1 MRIIVLGDFMFD
13 TDLIENLVSSEN
25 YFKKRKDVEK
35 LRHKAIKMSHKY
47 HFENN
52 KFYHDYCKLKGL
64 SGDIKSE
71 DFHKIVIPDTVFKSY
86 QMESPEKSP
95 QEFKKWIDRISSVPI
110 DFTPKGMGSLE
121 SFLQEFYSNG
131 MLLGFSS
138 GTSGKLTFLPRD
150 SFTQSMLIRSY
161 TEAID
166 ATLKL
171 DKGKERFILG
181 IPKKTFLQVGFNG
194 KVVADHI
201 SPGNVFH
208 AFEELK
214 ADIIRLRMRG
224 PRSSKEKV
232 MNYFIK
238 QMLPRLEKNAIRNI
252 VTKLEEN
259 QGKKVVFMGPPF
271 LIIDTAKYVLENGIN
286 AKIGP
291 DSFLAS
297 TGGFKGRSIVSRDK
311 MNDLI
316 EEAFGL
322 DPKRYID
329 LYGMT
334 ESNSIMID
342 CIEGNT
348 KHIPPW
354 MEVILFDENMEPIP
368 QEGKV
373 TGNYAFLEP
382 SSKSFPGFI
391 TTGDKLKVDYEGCP
405 ACDKT
410 TPVLLSIER
419 LPRIESRGCS
429 GVLAKTVAG

>member
-1 MRIIVLGDFMFD
+1 MFD
-13 TDLIENLVSSEN
+13 TGLIEKLVSSEN
-25 YFKKRKDVEK
+25 YFKKREDVEK

-52 KFYHDYCKLKGL
+52 RFYHDYCKMKGL
-64 SGDIKSE
+64 NADIKPE
-71 DFHKIVIPDTVFKSY
+71 DFHKIVIPDGVFKSY
-86 QMESPEKSP
+86 QMESPEKNP
-95 QEFKKWIDRISSVPI
+95 QDFKKWVDRISSVPI

-121 SFLQEFYSNG
+121 SFLEEFYSNG
-131 MLLGFSS
+131 LMLGFSS
-138 GTSGKLTFLPRD
+138 GTTGKLTFLPRD
-150 SFTQSMLIRSY
+150 AYTRSMIVRSY

-171 DKGKERFILG
+171 NKGKETFILG

-194 KVVADHI
+194 KVVAESI

-208 AFEELK
+208 AFDSLK

-238 QMLPRLEKNAIRNI
+238 KMLPRIEKSAIKNI
-252 VTKLEEN
+252 VSNLEAN
-259 QGKKVVFMGPPF
+259 QGKRVVFMGPPF
-271 LIIDTAKYVLENGIN
+271 LIIDTAKYVLKNGIN
-286 AKIGP
+286 AKIAE

-297 TGGFKGRSIVSRDK
+297 TGGFKGRSVVSRDK

-316 EEAFGL
+316 QEAFGL

-334 ESNSIMID
+334 EANSIMID
-342 CIEGNT
+342 CTEGNI
-348 KHIPPW
+348 KHVPPW
-354 MEVILFDENMEPIP
+354 MEVILFDEQMEPISP
-368 QEGKV
+368 EGKV
-373 TGNYAFLEP
+373 TGTYAFLEP

-391 TTGDKLKVDYEGCP
+391 TTGDKLKIDYDGCP
-405 ACDKT
+405 SCNKT

-429 GVLAKTVAG
+429 GVLAKTVAD

>member
-1 MRIIVLGDFMFD
+1 MFD
-13 TDLIENLVSSEN
+13 TGLIEKLVSSEN
-25 YFKKRKDVEK
+25 YYKKREEVEK

-52 KFYHDYCKLKGL
+52 RFYHDYCKLKGL
-64 SGDIKSE
+64 NGDIKPK
-71 DFHKIVIPDTVFKSY
+71 DFHKIVIPDGVFKSY
-86 QMESPEKSP
+86 EMECPEKNP
-95 QEFKKWIDRISSVPI
+95 QEFKKWVERISSVPI

-121 SFLQEFYSNG
+121 SFLEEFYSNG
-131 MLLGFSS
+131 LMLGFSS

-150 SFTQSMLIRSY
+150 EFTRSMIVKSY

-171 DKGKERFILG
+171 NKGQEKFILG
-181 IPKKTFLQVGFNG
+181 IPKKTFLQVGYNG
-194 KVVADHI
+194 RVVAENI

-208 AFEELK
+208 AIDSLK

-224 PRSSKEKV
+224 PRSSKEKI

-238 QMLPRLEKNAIRNI
+238 KMLPRIEKNSIKGI
-252 VTKLEEN
+252 VSNLEAN
-259 QGKKVVFMGPPF
+259 RGKRVVFMGPPF
-271 LIIDTAKYVLENGIN
+271 LIINTAKYVLEHGID
-286 AKIGP
+286 AKIGE
-291 DSFLAS
+291 DSFFAS

-316 EEAFGL
+316 QEAFGL

-334 ESNSIMID
+334 ESNSIMVD
-342 CIEGNT
+342 CLEGNN

-354 MEVILFDENMEPIP
+354 MEVILFDEHMEPIP
-368 QEGKV
+368 PEGKV

-391 TTGDKLKVDYEGCP
+391 TTGDKIKVDYDGCP
-405 ACDKT
+405 ACDKK
-410 TPVLLSIER
+410 TPILLSIER
-419 LPRIESRGCS
+419 LPRLESRGCS
-429 GVLAKTVAG
+429 GVLAKTVAD